1 MSRDDAYRIVQSAAR
16 EAVESRKNFR
26 EVIEADAAVTLS
38 KDVVA
43 NAFDAQ
49 RLLQHRARFIDAL
62 TWAK

>member
-1 MSRDDAYRIVQSAAR
+1 MMRTELFSPPHVKQLSL
-16 EAVESRKNFR
+16 
-26 EVIEADAAVTLS
+26 VIEADAAVTLS